1 VVSDIGSWLRRHR
14 VEILWGLFALANLV
28 VLVRLPGGETIPF
41 HFVWVSLALVYG
53 FRMWRPRAT
62 VITVVSVT
70 LATGAALLVAVNED
84 GGPGLDEM
92 AEVPLMAAM
101 FVAMVWHTER
111 SRTATD
117 RVRQMAEAEHR
128 VLESHREFVRDA
140 SHELRTPITVALGH
154 TELIRAATSDPQIEQ
169 DADVVLDE
177 LGRLSRMS
185 ERLLLLAAAGHEGFL
200 VRVPIQVDVFVEAA
214 RRRWSS
220 TVGRRWRWDASTSGW
235 LMADGEGLGLALD
248 AIVENAVKYTNDGDS
263 IAIATSVEV
272 GEFTIEVA
280 DTGIGIPAQDVP
292 RVFDRFTRAN
302 GSVSRAR
309 GGTGLGL
316 AIAKA
321 IVEAHGG
328 SVGVESEVERGSVF
342 RIVLPGFRPAPA
354 LEHADRADPVDHL
367 PRWSSPEVEPVP
379 RAPDRLDQVGA
390 ELRSQTGH
398 VHVDDVPADP

>member
-1 VVSDIGSWLRRHR
+1 M
-14 VEILWGLFALANLV
+14 ANLV

-111 SRTATD
+111 SRTAAD

-235 LMADGEGLGLALD
+235 LIADEERLGLALD

-390 ELRSQTGH
+390 ELGSQTGH